1 MTACTIPLPTLM
13 SFFLKD
19 MPFTLPPEHVMV
31 DPPAVVKVLPS
42 DMSARVTAPW
52 MTWCLTMSGSAWCD
66 MRSILVVPSFWAS
79 STKASS
85 LGQKTVMGPALVRRP
100 SQLVCVDRAGA
111 MGCQF
116 LHPPRSRRSEKRAAS
131 GCEQT
136 RVDKGD
142 PRVVASGATSINAAM
157 RRCRVHAR
165 GDIGVGPATP
175 RVRGA
180 DRAARRVYRSASSS
194 RENRWAI
201 DRVNK
206 CAIVGIGVRGVV
218 PAGRCIGVSVDSPW
232 RWRRRRDRSWRS

>member
-85 LGQKTVMGPALVRRP
+85 LGQKTVISVKKVEGVQSDPFAQTLYGHVA
-100 SQLVCVDRAGA
+100 LVCVLVLKPCYCGYD
-111 MGCQF
+111 
-116 LHPPRSRRSEKRAAS
+116 
-131 GCEQT
+131 
-136 RVDKGD
+136 
-142 PRVVASGATSINAAM
+142 
-157 RRCRVHAR
+157 
-165 GDIGVGPATP
+165 
-175 RVRGA
+175 
-180 DRAARRVYRSASSS
+180 
-194 RENRWAI
+194 
-201 DRVNK
+201 
-206 CAIVGIGVRGVV
+206 
-218 PAGRCIGVSVDSPW
+218 
-232 RWRRRRDRSWRS
+232 

>member
-100 SQLVCVDRAGA
+100 SQFVCVDRAGA

-116 LHPPRSRRSEKRAAS
+116 LHPP
-131 GCEQT
+131 
-136 RVDKGD
+136 
-142 PRVVASGATSINAAM
+142 GA
-157 RRCRVHAR
+157 
-165 GDIGVGPATP
+165 DGPKNEL
-175 RVRGA
+175 RRGA
-180 DRAARRVYRSASSS
+180 NRRAWIRVTRASSRPARPRS
-194 RENRWAI
+194 MPR
-201 DRVNK
+201 
-206 CAIVGIGVRGVV
+206 CGGVV
-218 PAGRCIGVSVDSPW
+218 STLGVISG
-232 RWRRRRDRSWRS
+232 